1 MVTHWHQDEQTIPL
15 DCAPCRQ
22 GCLSHRGSG
31 SSQPRRAPGLCAG
44 PQPRR
49 GGTPLRSREPQLAA
63 EEERTT
69 PGGRGGKDHTWR
81 PARRGGAGRRGGA
94 RACVW
99 GREAKPSPKAQARRR
114 RPGPAGGR
122 AARRLRFAARHPAPG
137 QAADTEPTAPLPSH
151 FSADFFPK
159 SANVFVCFYK
169 NTCKS
174 ALISEGTS

>member
-69 PGGRGGKDHTWR
+69 PGGRPGAG
-81 PARRGGAGRRGGA
+81 ARGGGAGRAHACGG
-94 RACVW
+94 
-99 GREAKPSPKAQARRR
+99 GRLSPPRRPRRRRR

>member
-69 PGGRGGKDHTWR
+69 PGGRGRKDHTWR

-99 GREAKPSPKAQARRR
+99 GREAKPSPKAQAAAEAAGSSRRKGCQAAALR
-114 RPGPAGGR
+114 R
-122 AARRLRFAARHPAPG
+122 AAPSTGASCGYRAHRTPPVTLFGRF
-137 QAADTEPTAPLPSH
+137 
-151 FSADFFPK
+151 FS
-159 SANVFVCFYK
+159 
-169 NTCKS
+169 
-174 ALISEGTS
+174 